1 MVLRRIRN
9 LREDNDLTQRQ
20 LAKGLFCS
28 LGTYARYERGE
39 IKVSIE
45 VLCYL
50 ADLYKVSVDYIL
62 MRTDDPTPPK
72 KRR

>member
-1 MVLRRIRN
+1 MVLRRIRD
-9 LREDNDLTQRQ
+9 LREDNDLTQGQ
-20 LAKGLFCS
+20 LAKELYCC
-28 LGTYARYERGE
+28 LGTYAKYERGE

-50 ADLYKVSVDYIL
+50 ADFYKVSVDYIL